1 VQELFEQYEDQGFMP
16 MTLMTEG
23 GLQEWAD
30 AYGLT
35 HPVLADRGF
44 PYYSQFVNGSSINMP
59 NLTLLAPGLEIIWR
73 EKAGYRLMES
83 DITPYLPENY

>member
-1 VQELFEQYEDQGFMP
+1 MFDEFEKQGFMP
-16 MTLMTEG
+16 ITLMAEG
-23 GLQEWAD
+23 GLAEWAD
-30 AYGLT
+30 AYFLT
-35 HPVLADRGF
+35 HPVLADPGF
-44 PYYSQFVNGSSINMP
+44 SYYSQFVDGNTIGMP